1 MCTATHIV
9 QKVTS
14 CAYVN
19 KQNSLFDHDGCL
31 RALDWAAQTQQAEQ
45 LLSVAS
51 QHDQRVWGMLDLQMA
66 PC

>member
-1 MCTATHIV
+1 
-9 QKVTS
+9 
-14 CAYVN
+14 VN